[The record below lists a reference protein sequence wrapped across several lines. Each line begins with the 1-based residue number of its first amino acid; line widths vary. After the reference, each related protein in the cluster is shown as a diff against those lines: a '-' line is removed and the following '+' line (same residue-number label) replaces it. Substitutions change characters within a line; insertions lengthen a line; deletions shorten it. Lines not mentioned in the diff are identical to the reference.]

1 MDIHFTVQENTQI
14 RMDCSSAPFITSF
27 FCYWSLHPIFWAYF
41 VCALKFNLVFV
52 SLASFYESYTFL
64 ICHPL
69 LLPVHKLFFCW
80 RRNLIG
86 LPDFAH
92 DKTVLAGIY
101 FFVVK
106 NEKKKKN
113 LVGLVFLKNVPGT
126 ETNWTSL
133 SFLTL
138 FFHLFKTGTGFFP
151 FRCSGTSSIL
161 SKFWKIANGFERI
174 SINSPG
180 VPCTTVNR
188 PTYRGNTAVCS
199 NTE

>member
-52 SLASFYESYTFL
+52 SLASFYESYTFF

-106 NEKKKKN
+106 NEKKKKIIL
-113 LVGLVFLKNVPGT
+113 LVLFFSRMFQELKLIGQVCH
-126 ETNWTSL
+126 SL
-133 SFLTL
+133 PL
-138 FFHLFKTGTGFFP
+138 FFHLFKMFWVFYRHWIFP
-151 FRCSGTSSIL
+151 L
-161 SKFWKIANGFERI
+161 SLFWNF
-174 SINSPG
+174 INSLK
-180 VPCTTVNR
+180 VLKNR
-188 PTYRGNTAVCS
+188 
-199 NTE
+199 